1 VIRTVLIIAALAV
14 ALLAIW
20 QIAPWESRDPVV
32 AAECRRGYESARTA
46 ADTALVDSRRPILS
60 RGQATSA
67 PSCGL
72 LRKAGRL

>member
-1 VIRTVLIIAALAV
+1 VIRAVLIVAGIALALF
-14 ALLAIW
+14 ALWLV
-20 QIAPWESRDPVV
+20 APWESRDPVA

-46 ADTALVDSRRPILS
+46 ADTALVDSRRPIIS
-60 RGQATSA
+60 RGQATAA